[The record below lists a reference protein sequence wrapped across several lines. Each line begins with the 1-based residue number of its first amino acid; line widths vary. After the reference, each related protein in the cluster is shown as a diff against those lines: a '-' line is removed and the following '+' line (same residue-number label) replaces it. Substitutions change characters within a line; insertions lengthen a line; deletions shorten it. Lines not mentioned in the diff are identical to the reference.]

1 MSSPSISRK
10 PFLVSPPGLAA
21 ELSVAAALSV
31 SSPSLFMAC
40 CAGGACCMAV
50 AAVPAAITKINSLS
64 SEEKQFYAL
73 HLLPVLAAA
82 AACML
87 MGCADCMTEC
97 PQTRNYVLLAAGA
110 YFMYVQKKASSLSV
124 AEPVAEPT
132 PAKAKKAATVAGG

>member
-1 MSSPSISRK
+1 
-10 PFLVSPPGLAA
+10 
-21 ELSVAAALSV
+21 
-31 SSPSLFMAC
+31 
-40 CAGGACCMAV
+40 MAV
-50 AAVPAAITKINSLS
+50 AAVPAAVTKINSLS
-64 SEEKQFYAL
+64 MSEKKFYAL

-82 AACML
+82 AACLL

-110 YFMYVQKKASSLSV
+110 YFLYVQKKASSLSV

>member
-1 MSSPSISRK
+1 
-10 PFLVSPPGLAA
+10 
-21 ELSVAAALSV
+21 
-31 SSPSLFMAC
+31 
-40 CAGGACCMAV
+40 MAV

-64 SEEKQFYAL
+64 SEEKKFYGL

-82 AACML
+82 AACLL

-124 AEPVAEPT
+124 AEPVTEP
-132 PAKAKKAATVAGG
+132 KAKKAATVAGG

>member
-1 MSSPSISRK
+1 
-10 PFLVSPPGLAA
+10 
-21 ELSVAAALSV
+21 
-31 SSPSLFMAC
+31 
-40 CAGGACCMAV
+40 MAV

-64 SEEKQFYAL
+64 SEERKFR
-73 HLLPVLAAA
+73 VLAAA

>member
-1 MSSPSISRK
+1 
-10 PFLVSPPGLAA
+10 
-21 ELSVAAALSV
+21 
-31 SSPSLFMAC
+31 
-40 CAGGACCMAV
+40 MAV

-64 SEEKQFYAL
+64 SEEKKFYAL

-110 YFMYVQKKASSLSV
+110 HFLYVQKKASSLSV
-124 AEPVAEPT
+124 AEPVAEPAS
-132 PAKAKKAATVAGG
+132 AKAKKAATVAGG

>member
-1 MSSPSISRK
+1 
-10 PFLVSPPGLAA
+10 
-21 ELSVAAALSV
+21 
-31 SSPSLFMAC
+31 
-40 CAGGACCMAV
+40 MAV

-64 SEEKQFYAL
+64 SEERKFYAL

-110 YFMYVQKKASSLSV
+110 YFMYVQKKASS
-124 AEPVAEPT
+124 EPVAEPT
-132 PAKAKKAATVAGG
+132 PATAKKAATVAGG

>member
-1 MSSPSISRK
+1 
-10 PFLVSPPGLAA
+10 
-21 ELSVAAALSV
+21 
-31 SSPSLFMAC
+31 
-40 CAGGACCMAV
+40 MAV
-50 AAVPAAITKINSLS
+50 AAVPAINCLS
-64 SEEKQFYAL
+64 SSEKRFYAL

-82 AACML
+82 AACTL

-110 YFMYVQKKASSLSV
+110 YFMYVQKKASSI

>member
-1 MSSPSISRK
+1 
-10 PFLVSPPGLAA
+10 
-21 ELSVAAALSV
+21 
-31 SSPSLFMAC
+31 MAC

-64 SEEKQFYAL
+64 SEEKKFYGL

-82 AACML
+82 AACLL

-110 YFMYVQKKASSLSV
+110 YFLYVQKKASSLSV
-124 AEPVAEPT
+124 AEPVAEPAS
-132 PAKAKKAATVAGG
+132 AKAKKAATVAGG

>member
-1 MSSPSISRK
+1 
-10 PFLVSPPGLAA
+10 
-21 ELSVAAALSV
+21 
-31 SSPSLFMAC
+31 
-40 CAGGACCMAV
+40 MAV

-64 SEEKQFYAL
+64 SEEKKFYAL

-82 AACML
+82 AACLL

>member
-1 MSSPSISRK
+1 
-10 PFLVSPPGLAA
+10 
-21 ELSVAAALSV
+21 
-31 SSPSLFMAC
+31 
-40 CAGGACCMAV
+40 MAV

-64 SEEKQFYAL
+64 SSEKKFYAL

-82 AACML
+82 AACVL

-110 YFMYVQKKASSLSV
+110 YFLYVQKKASSI

-132 PAKAKKAATVAGG
+132 PAKAKKAAAVAGG

>member
-1 MSSPSISRK
+1 
-10 PFLVSPPGLAA
+10 
-21 ELSVAAALSV
+21 
-31 SSPSLFMAC
+31 
-40 CAGGACCMAV
+40 MAV

-64 SEEKQFYAL
+64 SEEKKFYAL

-110 YFMYVQKKASSLSV
+110 YFLYVQKKASSLSI
-124 AEPVAEPT
+124 AEPVAEPAS
-132 PAKAKKAATVAGG
+132 AKAKKAATVAGG

>member
-1 MSSPSISRK
+1 
-10 PFLVSPPGLAA
+10 
-21 ELSVAAALSV
+21 
-31 SSPSLFMAC
+31 
-40 CAGGACCMAV
+40 MAV

-64 SEEKQFYAL
+64 SEERKFYAL

-82 AACML
+82 AACTL